1 MKAPSSL
8 RVICIMCFIFVII
21 SSIPMFSGVSGFFA
35 TLTAICT
42 IICLLTARLKSW
54 FGRLLI
60 ALIPLVL
67 LLLVKLLSAMD
78 MSLLLFITS
87 AAVSVFFAV
96 FMTIGRFGTEYW
108 KFRKTYL
115 WMTGLSVF
123 TSVLYFFIYVAV
135 TEETK
140 ATMNLP
146 GVMGFTLALALMGM
160 FVLTEM
166 RSGEPDA
173 KWRAKNAGR
182 IIAIF
187 SAAAAA
193 LVFLFLILSF
203 ILSFITPTI
212 GPQAEKL
219 KTERLRFESSPIFGY
234 SPLNM
239 KNGQVEDEDSMKDNT
254 PVFVPEPKP
263 EKGFHWEYI
272 GIAVIVVAVAAFF
285 IIRYL
290 KRKKAKA
297 ENPDVPKTP
306 EEQEQLDNIMAI
318 RRIYKQY
325 ISFVRSNGGQLTKGS
340 TSEDILAFSK
350 VLSEMSDEEEPD
362 PSKLEK
368 GTEAEEKLREIYIRA
383 RYGSPE
389 GITAEDVTRATELL
403 AVITSPK
410 EEN

>member
-67 LLLVKLLSAMD
+67 LLLTKFLSAMD

-96 FMTIGRFGTEYW
+96 FMAIGRFGTEYW

-203 ILSFITPTI
+203 IFSFITPTI

-254 PVFVPEPKP
+254 PVFEPEAKP

-272 GIAVIVVAVAAFF
+272 GIAVIVAAVAAFF

-290 KRKKAKA
+290 KKKKAKA
-297 ENPDVPKTP
+297 ENPNAPKTP

-362 PSKLEK
+362 PSNLEK